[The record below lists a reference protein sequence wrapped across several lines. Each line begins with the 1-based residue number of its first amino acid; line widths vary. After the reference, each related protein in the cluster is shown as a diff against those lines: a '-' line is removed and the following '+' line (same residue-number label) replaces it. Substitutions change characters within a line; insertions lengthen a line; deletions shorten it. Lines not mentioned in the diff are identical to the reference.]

1 MQTIRRGYHQRAL
14 APQPR
19 NDRAAVGGGARVAS
33 AANPGVGDVMLVALA
48 GLGVW
53 FIGGQM
59 KWWKGP

>member
-19 NDRAAVGGGARVAS
+19 NDRAAVGGGARVAGTDTS
-33 AANPGVGDVMLVALA
+33 VGDVLFVALA